1 MKSLANVIN
10 VNNFQSGVNI
20 SVVAETDVSISKSD
34 FMFLE
39 IIGKGTFGNVWKVQ
53 NRKSLRFYAMKQME
67 KVLIIVN
74 KSVENIMNEK
84 KILGMFNHP
93 LISKMHGSFM
103 DRDNLYMILELLGG
117 GDLRYHMN
125 EVRKFT
131 E

>member
-1 MKSLANVIN
+1 
-10 VNNFQSGVNI
+10 
-20 SVVAETDVSISKSD
+20 
-34 FMFLE
+34 
-39 IIGKGTFGNVWKVQ
+39 
-53 NRKSLRFYAMKQME
+53 ME

-84 KILGMFNHP
+84 KILGMFNYP

-125 EVRKFT
+125 EVRKFA